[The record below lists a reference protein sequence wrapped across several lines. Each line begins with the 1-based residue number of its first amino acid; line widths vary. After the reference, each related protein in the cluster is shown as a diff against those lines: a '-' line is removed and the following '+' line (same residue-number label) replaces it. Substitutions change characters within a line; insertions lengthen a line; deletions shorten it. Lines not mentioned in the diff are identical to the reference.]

1 MEKEQTALI
10 EQLKEATEKYE
21 SLKSR
26 FQEEIVSLEAEIKMT
41 VEYSK
46 IAKLDLNALQQDQ
59 ENKAKKWHQ
68 EKKENQEKIKALKN
82 NIKMTTDASD

>member
-46 IAKLDLNALQQDQ
+46 VSECFSFFFIFCWNRTK
-59 ENKAKKWHQ
+59 
-68 EKKENQEKIKALKN
+68 
-82 NIKMTTDASD
+82 T